1 MSLRVEYH
9 EFVDTD
15 LEYAWTW
22 YEDQERGLGDRF
34 LDAVLATVVRA
45 SRWPNSG
52 SPALRDDRDDRDAIV
67 ERKLPA
73 HGFPYA
79 VRYRILDD
87 DRLIVMAVL
96 HQHRHPYFGTDR
108 RP

>member
-1 MSLRVEYH
+1 MSLRIEYH
-9 EFVDTD
+9 ELVDTD
-15 LEYAWTW
+15 LEHAWTW

-34 LDAVLATVVRA
+34 LDAIQATVARA
-45 SRWPNSG
+45 SRWPNTG
-52 SPALRDDRDDRDAIV
+52 TPAIRDDDDEII

-73 HGFPYA
+73 NGFPYT

-96 HQHRHPYFGTDR
+96 HQHRHPDFGTAR
-108 RP
+108 QP

>member
-1 MSLRVEYH
+1 VSFRIEFH
-9 EFVDTD
+9 ELVDTD
-15 LEYAWTW
+15 LSHAWSW

-34 LDAVLATVVRA
+34 LEAVFATVLRA
-45 SRWPNSG
+45 SRWPNTG
-52 SPALRDDRDDRDAIV
+52 APALHDQHDEIV

-96 HQHRHPYFGTDR
+96 HQHRHPHFVTDR
-108 RP
+108 QP

>member
-1 MSLRVEYH
+1 MSLRIEYH
-9 EFVDTD
+9 ELVDTD
-15 LEYAWTW
+15 LEQAWTW

-34 LDAVLATVVRA
+34 LDAIHSTVLRA

-52 SPALRDDRDDRDAIV
+52 TQALRDDGDEIV

-73 HGFPYA
+73 NGFPYA

-96 HQHRHPYFGTDR
+96 HQHRHPESGTDR
-108 RP
+108 QP